1 MMNDI
6 MDDQKVECVDVDGN
20 DTVKLWKFYT
30 EDERKAMENGMW
42 YLLAGCPLCSNL
54 MNRGS
59 RRKPKPCFYF
69 AYNKYFNSYGILC

>member
-1 MMNDI
+1 MDMIKFPSPFGDKLQLMNDI

-42 YLLAGCPLCSNL
+42 YLLADIEIADVLCVV
-54 MNRGS
+54 
-59 RRKPKPCFYF
+59 
-69 AYNKYFNSYGILC
+69 I

>member
-30 EDERKAMENGMW
+30 EDERPSQ
-42 YLLAGCPLCSNL
+42 AGGDY
-54 MNRGS
+54 R
-59 RRKPKPCFYF
+59 F
-69 AYNKYFNSYGILC
+69 

>member
-30 EDERKAMENGMW
+30 EDERKAMEICGTDFAAIQLSANIRYNGPVNT
-42 YLLAGCPLCSNL
+42 C
-54 MNRGS
+54 
-59 RRKPKPCFYF
+59 
-69 AYNKYFNSYGILC
+69 NKRFIVW

>member
-20 DTVKLWKFYT
+20 DTVKFWKFYT

-42 YLLAGCPLCSNL
+42 YLLADCEIADVLCVV
-54 MNRGS
+54 
-59 RRKPKPCFYF
+59 
-69 AYNKYFNSYGILC
+69 I

>member
-42 YLLAGCPLCSNL
+42 YAITCCVIVQISANT
-54 MNRGS
+54 R
-59 RRKPKPCFYF
+59 
-69 AYNKYFNSYGILC
+69 YNSPVNACNKRFIAW

>member
-42 YLLAGCPLCSNL
+42 YLWN
-54 MNRGS
+54 
-59 RRKPKPCFYF
+59 
-69 AYNKYFNSYGILC
+69 

>member
-20 DTVKLWKFYT
+20 DTVKLWKFYI

-42 YLLAGCPLCSNL
+42 YLLADREIADVLCV
-54 MNRGS
+54 
-59 RRKPKPCFYF
+59 
-69 AYNKYFNSYGILC
+69 AI